1 MSADASN
8 TVALAVDLDGTLIRS
23 DLFVESILTLLRR
36 NPLFFFAMLRWLL
49 SGRAVLKRRI
59 AERVTVYPKLLPYLE
74 EVLQYV
80 RAERAAGRHTVL
92 ATGSDENLVQPV
104 ADYLACFDTVIASDG
119 VHNHTGRSKE
129 RQLTITFGDAG
140 FDYIGNSVVDL
151 PVWRRARVAL
161 LAAPTEHLSRRLAQR
176 QPLQRVFYYPD
187 SGWRPWARQLY
198 LRQWLP
204 NLLVFLPLLLS
215 SQHQG
220 SGDWISA
227 LTAYMALCLCCS
239 GLLLCV
245 DLLNLSDDRQHAE
258 RCSGPLASGNVYL
271 LSAALLAP
279 LLLAGGVLLAIMTLP
294 SFFVLFL
301 ASYSLVQVLVPVW
314 EDGAPAWRALRWLL
328 LGGLCIAGGGAVLG
342 VPAAYWA
349 AVLVP

>member
-23 DLFVESILTLLRR
+23 DLFVESILSLLRR

-59 AERVTVYPKLLPYLE
+59 AERVTVNPKVLPYLE

-80 RAERAAGRHTVL
+80 RAERAAGRPTVL
-92 ATGSDENLVQPV
+92 ATGSDANLVQPV
-104 ADYLACFDTVIASDG
+104 ADYLACFDAVIASDG
-119 VHNHTGRSKE
+119 VQNHTGRSKE
-129 RQLTITFGDAG
+129 RQLTSAFGEAG

-151 PVWRRARVAL
+151 PVWRRARFAL
-161 LAAPTEHLSRRLAQR
+161 LAARSERLGRRLGMR

-187 SGWRPWARQLY
+187 TGWGPWTRQLY

-204 NLLVFLPLLLS
+204 NLLVFAPLLLS
-215 SQHQG
+215 SQHAG
-220 SGDWISA
+220 SVGWMSA
-227 LTAYMALCLCCS
+227 LTAYIALCLCCS

-245 DLLNLSDDRQHAE
+245 DLLNLSDDRQHTE
-258 RCSGPLASGNVYL
+258 RRNGPLANGNVYL
-271 LSAALLAP
+271 LNAVLLAP
-279 LLLAGGVLLAIMTLP
+279 LLLAGGVLLALSLP
-294 SFFVLFL
+294 SFFMLFL
-301 ASYSLVQVLVPVW
+301 AAYSLVQVLVPVW
-314 EDGAPAWRALRWLL
+314 EEGAPRWSALRWLL
-328 LGGLCIAGGGAVLG
+328 LGGLCIAGGGAALG
-342 VPAAYWA
+342 VPAADWT